1 MRVLLGISGGI
12 AAYKTPDLVRRL
24 RERGAEV
31 QVVLSENAARFVAPL
46 SLQAVSGCPVRD
58 SLWDEAAEAAMGHIE
73 LARWAERIL
82 IAPAS
87 AGTMAKLAHGAAPD
101 LLTTLCLA
109 SAAPLTLAP
118 AMNRQM
124 WAHPATQANRA
135 LLAERG
141 VTFLGPAA
149 GDQACGE
156 IGTGRMLE
164 PVEIAA
170 ALLAE
175 PLPALAGRTVL
186 ITAGP
191 TREPLD
197 PVRYLTNRS
206 SGRMGYAL
214 AQAFRE
220 AGVSVRLVSGPV
232 TLAEPAGVDI
242 SRVETAV
249 EMRDTVLGQL
259 DGVDL
264 FVGAAAIA
272 DYSPAEFSPSKIKK
286 SADEVQLPMV
296 KAPDTLATVAAI
308 RGGPFT
314 VGFAAET
321 NDIERYARAK
331 LERKRLDMIV
341 ANRVGPDCGFDRPD
355 NAATVLWRDGRRQLP
370 SQPKIEL
377 ARALVRLIDERF
389 GEARSHSNVTS
400 LKDTVA

>member
-24 RERGAEV
+24 GERGADV
-31 QVVLSENAARFVAPL
+31 QVVLSENAARFVSPL
-46 SLQAVSGCPVRD
+46 SLQAVSGRPVRD

-109 SAAPLTLAP
+109 SSAPLTLAP

-135 LLAERG
+135 LLAERD
-141 VTFLGPAA
+141 VAFLGPAA

-164 PVEIAA
+164 PAEIAE

-175 PLPALAGRTVL
+175 PLPGLAGRTVL

-220 AGVSVRLVSGPV
+220 AGAAVRLVSGPV
-232 TLAEPAGVDI
+232 ALPQPTGVEI
-242 SRVETAV
+242 SYVETAV

-272 DYSPAEFSPSKIKK
+272 DYSPAEFSPAKIKK

-296 KAPDTLATVAAI
+296 KTPDTLATVAAM

-331 LERKRLDMIV
+331 LERKQLDMIV

-355 NAATVLWRDGRRQLP
+355 NAATVIWQDGRQPLP

-389 GEARSHSNVTS
+389 GDARRRSNVTS